1 MGVYKCKMC
10 GGSVVITDSRAG
22 VGVCDYC
29 GTEQTVS
36 KTREESL
43 HSLFDRANV
52 QRMRSE
58 FDKAERLYEKIIQ
71 EDDKDA
77 EAYWG
82 LILCRYGIEYVEDPK
97 TKKRVP
103 TCHRISYES
112 IIADDDYKTVIKLAD
127 SNQKAIYEREARE
140 IDRIQKD
147 ALVISEKEKPYDVFI
162 CYKETD
168 DNGKRTKDSA
178 IANDIYYQLK
188 EEGFKVFYA
197 AVTLEDKLGSAY
209 EPIIFAALNSAKVML
224 SIGTKPEYFNAVWVK
239 NEWSRFLKMMKKNRS
254 KMLIPCYRD
263 MDAYDLPEEFAHL
276 QAQDMG
282 RIAFIPDLVR
292 NIKKIIHGTAEK
304 QEVKEVVRNVVAD
317 TSGVDRLIKNGQT
330 YMKLGNFQ
338 EAEEVYKRV
347 TKEYPEDYRGWWGLI
362 LCKTNNLKNINMDPE
377 LHKQIRIWYGY
388 IKQLASKDD
397 YKKVEQAFVPSL
409 QQYASEHA
417 DAEIADVNKKIK
429 NIQLKIDNYECDIT
443 RFTKSKNEEL
453 KNQEETKQKL
463 TASIEDY
470 NKKIEQKEKSATNYL
485 IAALVSSCILGI
497 GILIGALNNWVIG
510 APIAAI
516 SGLIAFASFTNAL
529 DKEQLKF
536 FKAELAKNEEK
547 LRNFKSSNN
556 VLASM
561 ERSIMD
567 TKEVIEKA
575 KVDIE
580 NCKKYLMF
588 GKEKISQYCLCQI
601 CATYSIEKATDK
613 NVEKLRSVVY
623 NIKDV

>member
-197 AVTLEDKLGSAY
+197 A
-209 EPIIFAALNSAKVML
+209 
-224 SIGTKPEYFNAVWVK
+224 
-239 NEWSRFLKMMKKNRS
+239 
-254 KMLIPCYRD
+254 
-263 MDAYDLPEEFAHL
+263 
-276 QAQDMG
+276 
-282 RIAFIPDLVR
+282 
-292 NIKKIIHGTAEK
+292 
-304 QEVKEVVRNVVAD
+304 
-317 TSGVDRLIKNGQT
+317 
-330 YMKLGNFQ
+330 
-338 EAEEVYKRV
+338 
-347 TKEYPEDYRGWWGLI
+347 
-362 LCKTNNLKNINMDPE
+362 
-377 LHKQIRIWYGY
+377 
-388 IKQLASKDD
+388 
-397 YKKVEQAFVPSL
+397 
-409 QQYASEHA
+409 
-417 DAEIADVNKKIK
+417 
-429 NIQLKIDNYECDIT
+429 
-443 RFTKSKNEEL
+443 
-453 KNQEETKQKL
+453 
-463 TASIEDY
+463 
-470 NKKIEQKEKSATNYL
+470 
-485 IAALVSSCILGI
+485 
-497 GILIGALNNWVIG
+497 
-510 APIAAI
+510 
-516 SGLIAFASFTNAL
+516 
-529 DKEQLKF
+529 
-536 FKAELAKNEEK
+536 
-547 LRNFKSSNN
+547 
-556 VLASM
+556 
-561 ERSIMD
+561 
-567 TKEVIEKA
+567 
-575 KVDIE
+575 
-580 NCKKYLMF
+580 
-588 GKEKISQYCLCQI
+588 
-601 CATYSIEKATDK
+601 
-613 NVEKLRSVVY
+613 
-623 NIKDV
+623 